1 MASLSSMPEAQRA
14 WLSAQGRRILAQAEL
29 TGAAHHASARR
40 RRPERRDRRTF
51 KDPPPELAPEATP
64 RNPNRNRAARGAALI
79 PVPPA
84 PTRALGGRSPAAAAA
99 AAGEHT
105 SEHDPAAAAASS
117 LRSVFPGASQPAEV
131 GSSADVLSQ
140 QRERLERAWSALP
153 AGTKQVVTE
162 LIEKLRNGAE
172 YLDVLGGGRERPD
185 FETIGDAGVA
195 KLAAVLPQCASLES
209 LSMCYVQMGDAGA
222 RALAAALPMCAS
234 LDELV
239 LSCNQIGDA
248 GAQAVA
254 AVLPQCASLKL
265 LSLSLN
271 NITDAC
277 VSSSIIPA
285 LPLSSLTCLGLRD
298 WNDRT
303 QKGSFT
309 GAGRDRLYKLSR
321 KSRPDGNEVKNR
333 NGEGILM
340 LTSR

>member
-1 MASLSSMPEAQRA
+1 MR
-14 WLSAQGRRILAQAEL
+14 
-29 TGAAHHASARR
+29 
-40 RRPERRDRRTF
+40 
-51 KDPPPELAPEATP
+51 
-64 RNPNRNRAARGAALI
+64 
-79 PVPPA
+79 
-84 PTRALGGRSPAAAAA
+84 
-99 AAGEHT
+99 
-105 SEHDPAAAAASS
+105 
-117 LRSVFPGASQPAEV
+117 
-131 GSSADVLSQ
+131 
-140 QRERLERAWSALP
+140 
-153 AGTKQVVTE
+153 
-162 LIEKLRNGAE
+162 
-172 YLDVLGGGRERPD
+172 
-185 FETIGDAGVA
+185 
-195 KLAAVLPQCASLES
+195 
-209 LSMCYVQMGDAGA
+209 YVQMGDAGA

-239 LSCNQIGDA
+239 LSCNQIGDVGAQALAAALPQCASLQELDLSGNQIGEASTRALAAALPQCASLQELKLSSNQIEDA